1 MDNLRGL
8 LGIRRIYRIPNSRI
22 RELCGVRKGLEERID
37 GVLPWFGHVEKMEN
51 DRLLR
56 VSMYESMLVVTQWLG
71 RGRGGLIP

>member
-22 RELCGVRKGLEERID
+22 RELCGVRKGLEESID

-56 VSMYESMLVVTQWLG
+56 VSMFESMLVVTQWLG